1 MKSNKT
7 YLIYSKKNY
16 KFISSIDDI
25 SSIVFVKY
33 GFNILYS
40 IDAINIIHSIRRK
53 FYIFAL
59 ILILYYTFSPHN
71 IAIQIISMISFGLLA
86 YIIEIFFLKQ
96 KQYFLIGTIEARNST
111 EARENFIKDKI
122 FNKNINIPTNTVFIK
137 I

>member
-7 YLIYSKKNY
+7 YLIYSKKNS
-16 KFISSIDDI
+16 KFISSIEDI

-40 IDAINIIHSIRRK
+40 IDVINIIHSIRRK

-59 ILILYYTFSPHN
+59 ILILYYTFSPYN
-71 IAIQIISMISFGLLA
+71 IAIQIISMLSFGLLA